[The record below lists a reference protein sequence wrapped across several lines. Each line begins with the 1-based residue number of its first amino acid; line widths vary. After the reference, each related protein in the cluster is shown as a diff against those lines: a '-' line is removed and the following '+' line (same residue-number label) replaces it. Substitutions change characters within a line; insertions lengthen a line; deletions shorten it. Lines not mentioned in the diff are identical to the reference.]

1 MKKKLVSLALATILC
16 VSLIVPSFAAKTYTP
31 VWLGKGVTL
40 EDSPYF
46 SAPLTAVRKDGKWG
60 YTNRLGQITIAPQY
74 EYALPFSE
82 GLAAVGKGGKSGF
95 INTAGKVVI
104 PLQYEDAASFSE
116 GLAAVCKDGKYGFID
131 KTGKLVIPNQYEYVY
146 AFNGGLAVVSAN
158 KKWGFI
164 DKTGKAIATPQYD
177 GCYNFTAEGLAL
189 VHKDGKWGYIDKS
202 GKEAI
207 ALQYE
212 RAVPFADG
220 LAAVRKGGKW
230 GYIDKT
236 GKTVV
241 SPKYTY
247 AGGFSEGLAVVANA
261 GKYGYI
267 DKTGKV
273 AAAATYEQASDFSGG
288 LAAVK
293 KGGKWGFIDKTGKV
307 VVPLEYDLALE
318 FTQDTAIVR
327 KGGQYALLNITVGG
341 FTDVLFSSDYAQAI
355 DWAVEKK
362 ITKGTSTKPP
372 RFSPDEKCTTAQIL
386 TFLWRAKGEPELASA
401 ANPFTG
407 IKESDY
413 FYKAVRWAGEKGLVS
428 AQGFDPEAPCT
439 RATAVTYLWKLAG
452 SPTAQSSGFDDV
464 PAAADY
470 AQAVAWAVEKKVTKG
485 TGGNKFSPNNTCTRG
500 QIMTFLYRDLV

>member
-1 MKKKLVSLALATILC
+1 M
-16 VSLIVPSFAAKTYTP
+16 PFA
-31 VWLGKGVTL
+31 
-40 EDSPYF
+40 D
-46 SAPLTAVRKDGKWG
+46 
-60 YTNRLGQITIAPQY
+60 
-74 EYALPFSE
+74 
-82 GLAAVGKGGKSGF
+82 GLAAVRKGG
-95 INTAGKVVI
+95 
-104 PLQYEDAASFSE
+104 
-116 GLAAVCKDGKYGFID
+116 
-131 KTGKLVIPNQYEYVY
+131 
-146 AFNGGLAVVSAN
+146 
-158 KKWGFI
+158 KWGFI
-164 DKTGKAIATPQYD
+164 DKTGKVVVSISYD
-177 GCYNFTAEGLAL
+177 TVGAFYEGLAR
-189 VHKDGKWGYIDKS
+189 VCKGNKWGYIDKT
-202 GKEAI
+202 GKEAVSP
-207 ALQYE
+207 QYDACSSFSE
-212 RAVPFADG
+212 G
-220 LAAVRKGGKW
+220 LAAVKKGGKW

-273 AAAATYEQASDFSGG
+273 AAAAAYEQASDFSGG

-464 PAAADY
+464 PAEADY